1 MMSGPMSG
9 LQKKM
14 EHITLT
20 KVIAKMSKDY
30 KMKRIKKQTITVEI
44 SGGSKQHVDTM
55 AIELLLLLKKEL
67 QPWNRQ
73 VKKVEVKKNGKKVA

>member
-1 MMSGPMSG
+1 MN
-9 LQKKM
+9 
-14 EHITLT
+14 
-20 KVIAKMSKDY
+20 KDF

-55 AIELLLLLKKEL
+55 AIELLLLLKKEQ

-73 VKKVEVKKNGKKVA
+73 VKKVEVKRTEEKLRNKVRVSDPCLNK

>member
-1 MMSGPMSG
+1 MSM
-9 LQKKM
+9 
-14 EHITLT
+14 
-20 KVIAKMSKDY
+20 KDF

-44 SGGSKQHVDTM
+44 SGGSKQPVDTM

-73 VKKVEVKKNGKKVA
+73 VKKVEVKKNGRKVA

>member
-1 MMSGPMSG
+1 MVKG
-9 LQKKM
+9 
-14 EHITLT
+14 
-20 KVIAKMSKDY
+20 SKEKEGSVKDF

-73 VKKVEVKKNGKKVA
+73 VKKVEVKKNGKRVA

>member
-1 MMSGPMSG
+1 MMSGLMSG
-9 LQKKM
+9 LQKKK
-14 EHITLT
+14 ENTTLV
-20 KVIAKMSKDY
+20 KVIVTMLKDF

-73 VKKVEVKKNGKKVA
+73 VKKVEVKKNGRKVA